1 MVESARV
8 GVTTTARQQSAAWKL
23 LSVLTYT
30 FNVRDT
36 IINSLTL
43 ALVVAALIVATA
55 SGSLTLSSVFW
66 VPFGVLLVALQ
77 CMAALLTEQEGFSLV
92 WCALA
97 GLVLYEEARWRAFS
111 RAGPGS
117 TGVAL
122 AAAAACCASLIYYAA
137 EELCFLAAAPSN
149 GLRGGRL
156 AAHRCWDRLGTTMV
170 HLSSLG
176 IGAAAAAGADT
187 APERRVAFFVV
198 LGLGACA
205 VLSCPIVLRYSRRRC
220 ALSSVS
226 PFAPAEASE
235 VDLAIANLQQ
245 QLLRTRDEI
254 SRLTYERAKLG
265 ASFDASAP
273 ALDASAAPRKPAK
286 LEDSASEGR
295 ESAEPEPEPAFE
307 AEPSSLEQTAALDA
321 ELAVLRKRETTLVD
335 KLAARLGHG
344 VDASDAEQAP
354 GSSCGMSCRA
364 KSPSAPSATGTRS
377 RTQWS
382 SPGADGLTA

>member
-1 MVESARV
+1 MAPCLSIYSNDTCLQLSATCQDQFGRPPGTRGRTGPPGQAAPTTQQHAGGVGMVESARV
-8 GVTTTARQQSAAWKL
+8 GVTPTARQHSIAWKL

-36 IINSLTL
+36 VINSLTL

-55 SGSLTLSSVFW
+55 SGSLTLSSIFW
-66 VPFGVLLVALQ
+66 VPFSLLLVALQ

-97 GLVLYEEARWRAFS
+97 GLIIYEEVRWRAFS

-117 TGVAL
+117 IGVAI
-122 AAAAACCASLIYYAA
+122 AAAASCCAALIYYAA
-137 EELCFLAAAPSN
+137 EELCFLDAAPSN
-149 GLRGGRL
+149 GLRGQRL

-176 IGAAAAAGADT
+176 IGAAAAAAADA
-187 APERRVAFFVV
+187 APERRAAFFVV
-198 LGLGACA
+198 VGLGACA
-205 VLSCPIVLRYSRRRC
+205 VLSCPFVLRYSRRRC
-220 ALSSVS
+220 GLSSVS

-265 ASFDASAP
+265 
-273 ALDASAAPRKPAK
+273 
-286 LEDSASEGR
+286 GG
-295 ESAEPEPEPAFE
+295 SAEPEPEPAFE
-307 AEPSSLEQTAALDA
+307 AEPSSIEPTAALDA
-321 ELAVLRKRETTLVD
+321 ELAVLRKRETTLAD
-335 KLAARLGHG
+335 KIAARLGHG
-344 VDASDAEQAP
+344 VDASIMDASAAEQAH
-354 GSSCGMSCRA
+354 
-364 KSPSAPSATGTRS
+364 
-377 RTQWS
+377 
-382 SPGADGLTA
+382 GLTA